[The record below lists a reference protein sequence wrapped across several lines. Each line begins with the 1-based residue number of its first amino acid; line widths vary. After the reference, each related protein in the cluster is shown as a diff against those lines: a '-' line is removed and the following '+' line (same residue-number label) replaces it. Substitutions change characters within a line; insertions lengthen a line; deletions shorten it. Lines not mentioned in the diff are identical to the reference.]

1 MADAPDESRSGDVP
15 DESRSGDAHDEDG
28 EESAGLSL
36 SLPPITLPEVHLPER
51 VRLVFP
57 VPEPP
62 KKVSKPIRVDA
73 SWGLVAVAVADALD
87 AVAVVWAGPEA
98 LAWARAAAGVALG
111 VALAGAP
118 GLLYVWELLAILG
131 GMGWL
136 ALAPTLTALVVV
148 RLFADAN

>member
-1 MADAPDESRSGDVP
+1 MADDSDESRSRDP
-15 DESRSGDAHDEDG
+15 HDDEA
-28 EESAGLSL
+28 SAGLSF

-62 KKVSKPIRVDA
+62 EKVSKPIRVDA

-98 LAWARAAAGVALG
+98 LAWARAAVGLAVGVAL
-111 VALAGAP
+111 VGAP
-118 GLLYVWELLAILG
+118 GLLYVWELLATVG

-148 RLFADAN
+148 RLFADAE